1 MKQIFAAYVRVGD
14 RIDDFFIVKG
24 AQIKIGK
31 TKKSDDPRKPDIPGK
46 PYLDITVGDRTGE
59 LNAKKW
65 DNLENDKDWKNGDI
79 VRITGIITE
88 FNGQKQLRITNIRRP
103 EAGEAIDLNDF
114 VKRAPEEPA
123 EMYDYLIGLADS
135 MADEDLKALAR
146 SVMEAHKEKLLY
158 WPAATRNHHAEL
170 GGLLWHMKRMA
181 MTGERICE
189 VYTFLNRDLL
199 IAGVLLH
206 DMEKI
211 NEIESNDDGIDSDY
225 SMEGQL
231 LGHLVMGVRELEKAA
246 EKCGTP
252 REKVV
257 LLEHMILSHHYE
269 PEYGS
274 PKKPAFA
281 EAEVLHYLDIMD
293 ARLFTFEEIEGSL
306 RPGEFSE
313 KVFSLDN
320 RRIYKGNLE

>member
-1 MKQIFAAYVRVGD
+1 MKQIYAANVRPGD
-14 RIDDFFIVKG
+14 DLQDYFIVKG
-24 AQIKIGK
+24 AQIKIGS
-31 TKKSDDPRKPDIPGK
+31 TGK
-46 PYLDITVGDRTGE
+46 QYLDITVGDSSGD

-65 DNLENDKDWKNGDI
+65 DVAPDDREIRELKNGDI
-79 VRITGIITE
+79 VKIRGTIVE
-88 FNGQKQLRITNIRRP
+88 FNGQKQLRIQRIRKATSQD
-103 EAGEAIDLNDF
+103 EVEMTDF
-114 VKRAPEEPA
+114 VKAAPEKPLA
-123 EMYDYLIGLADS
+123 MYDALIALAEK
-135 MADEDLKALAR
+135 MADEDLKRLTVG
-146 SVMEAHKEKLLY
+146 VMEAHKEQLLY

-189 VYTFLNRDLL
+189 VYDFLNRDLL

-206 DMEKI
+206 DIEKI
-211 NEIESNDDGIDSDY
+211 NEIVSNSEGIASDY
-225 SMEGQL
+225 SKEGQL
-231 LGHLVMGVRELEKAA
+231 LGHIVIGVRELEKAG
-246 EKCGTP
+246 ETFGTP
-252 REKVV
+252 REKLV

-293 ARLFTFEEIEGSL
+293 ARLFTFEEVEKAL

-320 RRIYKGNLE
+320 RRIYRGDLSSETDGE